1 MTRSTNHTPAR
12 LAHLLL
18 GILLALAALAPAH
31 AQEPGNVLIGI
42 YHVAPGKHLDF
53 LRWQA
58 ARDAAATEAGV
69 AATQWYVHTD
79 GDSWDFISI
88 APEGTPQMDEKV
100 QAILQRKGLTTGFKA
115 SLEFRTLIS
124 SHTDTFARGP
134 TTAAALLEAGTK

>member
-1 MTRSTNHTPAR
+1 MTRSTHHAIAMM
-12 LAHLLL
+12 AHLLL
-18 GILLALAALAPAH
+18 GILLALSALTPAR

-134 TTAAALLEAGTK
+134 TTAAALLEAGK